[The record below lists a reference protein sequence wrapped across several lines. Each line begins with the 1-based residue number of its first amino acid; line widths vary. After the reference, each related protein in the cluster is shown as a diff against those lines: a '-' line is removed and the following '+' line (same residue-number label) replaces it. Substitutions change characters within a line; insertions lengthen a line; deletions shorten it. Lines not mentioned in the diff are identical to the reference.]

1 MKIGELAKEAGCKT
15 ETIRFYEKIGL
26 FPEAQR
32 TESNYRIYGKKHLE
46 RLIFIRN
53 CRALEMSHDEIRT
66 LISIIEQPAGKTAH
80 HNAHTLLESHLHHI
94 DERIA
99 ELKALRLQLLKL
111 QSNCQPCDDSCSIL
125 QGLADMDVPV
135 KAVKSHV

>member
-1 MKIGELAKEAGCKT
+1 MKIGELAKQAGCPT

-32 TESNYRIYGKKHLE
+32 TENNYRIYGKKHAE
-46 RLIFIRN
+46 RLMFIRN

-66 LISIIEQPAGKTAH
+66 LIAIIDKPSGLAEH
-80 HNAHTLLESHLHHI
+80 RDVHILLESHLEHI

-99 ELKALRLQLLKL
+99 ELSALRSQLLAL
-111 QSNCQPCDDSCSIL
+111 QQNCHVSDDDCSIL
-125 QGLADMDVPV
+125 QGLADMDVSV
-135 KAVKSHV
+135 KSGKSHV